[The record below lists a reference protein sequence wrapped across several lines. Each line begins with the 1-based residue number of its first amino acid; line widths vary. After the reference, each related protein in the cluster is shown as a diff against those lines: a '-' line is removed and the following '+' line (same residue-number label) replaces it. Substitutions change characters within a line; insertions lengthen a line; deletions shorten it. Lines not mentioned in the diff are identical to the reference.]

1 MTLSPAGR
9 ATVTGD
15 GSTVAGD
22 AILPTRL
29 TVTGVPDRSFGTAG
43 DGRVV
48 IQGASGGEDTTCV
61 AAARAG
67 VFMLGAGSSFAR
79 LLRDGT
85 PSPRFAPGGITII
98 GTPAGL
104 GINPVVLPSPHR
116 AVLAGSLGNGN
127 LYVSRWLLPP
137 END

>member
-1 MTLSPAGR
+1 MRRGGQGGGLHARRRVKLRAAPPGR
-9 ATVTGD
+9 D
-15 GSTVAGD
+15 
-22 AILPTRL
+22 
-29 TVTGVPDRSFGTAG
+29 
-43 DGRVV
+43 
-48 IQGASGGEDTTCV
+48 
-61 AAARAG
+61 
-67 VFMLGAGSSFAR
+67 
-79 LLRDGT
+79 